1 MAAGCCEAAS
11 SCCEAAGGRA
21 VLDEVEDRDHA
32 LGDVLVE
39 FSLDCLLDDGLDGVA
54 AELKAPP

>member
-1 MAAGCCEAAS
+1 M
-11 SCCEAAGGRA
+11 
-21 VLDEVEDRDHA
+21 LDEVEDRDHA